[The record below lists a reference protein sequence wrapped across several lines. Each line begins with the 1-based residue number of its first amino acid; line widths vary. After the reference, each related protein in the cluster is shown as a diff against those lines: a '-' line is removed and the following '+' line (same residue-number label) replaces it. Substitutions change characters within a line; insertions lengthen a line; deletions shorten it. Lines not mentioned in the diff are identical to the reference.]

1 MLEIV
6 LDGRAQYDTREET
19 EEYIASSIERII
31 ADRVASLAR
40 VMHPVCDSSPV
51 AMPKPAGAERP
62 ATLIAQVAQAV
73 ETGMSGATDQ
83 NQARICSQRSQ
94 RPRNETPSPKNSQ
107 RCKSG
112 FDWSAPWALLR
123 VPSPEEVAE
132 RMRFYRLY
140 GAGGVLTM
148 LKGSLEYKLL
158 K

>member
-31 ADRVASLAR
+31 ADRVASSAR
-40 VMHPVCDSSPV
+40 VMHPVRDSSPV

-83 NQARICSQRSQ
+83 NQACICSQRSQ
-94 RPRNETPSPKNSQ
+94 RPRNETPPPRNS
-107 RCKSG
+107 
-112 FDWSAPWALLR
+112 
-123 VPSPEEVAE
+123 
-132 RMRFYRLY
+132 
-140 GAGGVLTM
+140 
-148 LKGSLEYKLL
+148 
-158 K
+158 